1 MKILITHSNG
11 FRRLTNH
18 IRMCGELA
26 CLLEVSAT
34 PKPGN
39 VHRFR
44 DFKDV
49 RYEDFLASS
58 VSFGSFIEELA
69 MKGFLITQDKIS
81 WEQINLGSTIQKA
94 ISSSSFFHKKS
105 NTNLGIILL
114 LSPLCV
120 AAGMCIDKDES
131 TCNIKAL
138 QTNAI
143 KAMNHTTVAD
153 SIAVSRGIVSAKPGG
168 LGKVEQ
174 YDVNDPSVYEDLR
187 KNKINLL
194 TLMED
199 CSARDNICFELA
211 RGYPITFDLGLP
223 TLHRSLLLG
232 KDINLAII
240 DAYLAILSEHPD
252 TLISR
257 KFGKIKAQEIAMRAK
272 SIIELGG
279 ALTIDG
285 RRELEEFDIELREEE
300 EKVNPG
306 TSADLIASTL
316 FVYLLSGGKFTHH

>member
-1 MKILITHSNG
+1 
-11 FRRLTNH
+11 
-18 IRMCGELA
+18 MCGELA

-69 MKGFLITQDKIS
+69 MKGFLITQEKIS
-81 WEQINLGSTIQKA
+81 WEQINLGLTIQKA
-94 ISSSSFFHKKS
+94 ISSSSFFHKNS

-114 LSPLCV
+114 LSPMCV
-120 AAGMCIDKDES
+120 AAGMCIDKGES
-131 TCNIKAL
+131 LCDLKAL
-138 QTNAI
+138 QTNVI
-143 KAMNHTTVAD
+143 KVMDHTTIDD
-153 SIAVSRGIVSAKPGG
+153 SINVSRGIVSAKPGG
-168 LGKVEQ
+168 LGTVEQ
-174 YDVNDPSVYEDLR
+174 YDVNDLSVYKDLR

-199 CSARDNICFELA
+199 CSSRDNICFELA
-211 RGYPITFDLGLP
+211 KGYPITFGLALP
-223 TLHRSLLLG
+223 SLQRSLLIG

-240 DAYLAILSEHPD
+240 DSYLAILSEYPD

-257 KFGKIKAQEIAMRAK
+257 KFGITRAQKFSIRAK

-279 ALTIDG
+279 ALTVDG

-300 EKVNPG
+300 EKINPG
-306 TSADLIASTL
+306 TSADLIASML
-316 FVYLLSGGKFTHH
+316 FAYLLSGGKLTHY

>member
-1 MKILITHSNG
+1 MKKMITQSNG

-44 DFKDV
+44 DFKDI

-69 MKGFLITQDKIS
+69 MKGFLITQKKIN
-81 WEQINLGSTIQKA
+81 WNQITLGSSIQEA
-94 ISSSSFFHKKS
+94 INSSSFFHKNS

-120 AAGMCIDKDES
+120 AAGLCIDKDES
-131 TCNIKAL
+131 ICDVKAL
-138 QTNAI
+138 QTNVI
-143 KAMNHTTVAD
+143 KVMNHTTVDD
-153 SIAVSRGIVSAKPGG
+153 SIHVSQGILSAQPGG
-168 LGKVEQ
+168 LGEVEK
-174 YDVNDPSVYEDLR
+174 YDVNDPSLHENLR
-187 KNKINLL
+187 KNNVNLL
-194 TLMED
+194 SLMED
-199 CSARDNICFELA
+199 CSARDNICFELS
-211 RGYPITFDLGLP
+211 RGFPITFDLGLP
-223 TLHRSLLLG
+223 TLHRSLLIG

-240 DAYLAILSEHPD
+240 DTYLAILSEYPD

-257 KFGKIKAQEIAMRAK
+257 KFGSLKAQEIAMRAK
-272 SIIELGG
+272 SIIKLGG
-279 ALTIDG
+279 ALTVDG

-300 EKVNPG
+300 EKINPG

-316 FVYLLSGGKFTHH
+316 FVYLLSGGKLTHH

>member
-1 MKILITHSNG
+1 MKTMNAHTNG
-11 FRRLTNH
+11 FRQLANH

-44 DFKDV
+44 DFEDV

-58 VSFGSFIEELA
+58 VAFGPFIEELA
-69 MKGFLITQDKIS
+69 MKGLLLKQEKIN
-81 WEQINLGSTIQKA
+81 WEQLGLGATIKETIKSSTLFR
-94 ISSSSFFHKKS
+94 SNS

-131 TCNIKAL
+131 ICNLKDL
-138 QTNAI
+138 QTNVI
-143 KAMNHTTVAD
+143 KVMKNTTIED
-153 SIAVSRGIVSAKPGG
+153 SIHVSQGIVLAQPGG
-168 LGKVEQ
+168 LGEVEKF
-174 YDVNDPSVYEDLR
+174 DVNDPTLNEELR
-187 KNKINLL
+187 ENNVNLL
-194 TLMED
+194 ALMENCKD
-199 CSARDNICFELA
+199 RDNICFELTN
-211 RGYPITFDLGLP
+211 GYPITFDLGLA
-223 TLHRSLLLG
+223 TLNRSLIIG
-232 KDINLAII
+232 KNINLAII
-240 DAYLAILSEHPD
+240 DTYLAILSEYPD

-257 KFGKIKAQEIAMRAK
+257 KFGAVKAQEIALRAK
-272 SIIELGG
+272 SIIKLGG

-300 EKVNPG
+300 EKINPG
-306 TSADLIASTL
+306 TTADLIASTI
-316 FVYLLSGGKFTHH
+316 FVYLLSGGKLTYS